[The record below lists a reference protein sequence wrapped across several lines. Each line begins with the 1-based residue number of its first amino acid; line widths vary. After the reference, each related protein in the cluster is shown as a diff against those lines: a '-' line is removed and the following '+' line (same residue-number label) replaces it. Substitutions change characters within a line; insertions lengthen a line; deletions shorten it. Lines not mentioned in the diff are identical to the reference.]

1 MKISKDQFRIINS
14 AIGTTL
20 DYVKYPHTHNGT
32 TRIRKANEKAQE
44 VINNLIG
51 NDISNTL
58 TDESFDRL
66 FVDNKDYKS
75 LFKNALEILRELADI
90 QNGPPLERYRPEWED
105 IMQNTYEFL
114 TENEES

>member
-1 MKISKDQFRIINS
+1 MKISKNQLRIFNT

-20 DYVKYPHTHNGT
+20 DYVKYPHTHYGT

-51 NDISNTL
+51 EKSFISFINEPDDSND
-58 TDESFDRL
+58 
-66 FVDNKDYKS
+66 KDYKS
-75 LFKNALEILRELADI
+75 LFGDALKILRELADI
-90 QNGPPLERYRPEWED
+90 QNGPPLERDRPEWED

-114 TENEES
+114 TEHEEPR